1 MDCIPLIEDDTIQ
14 EYTEQKAANFLLG
27 AQSQAERIIG
37 DLRFTNPNLA
47 KFIEFES
54 LQTNDTRELAVA
66 ICLLLEIQLKKDRV
80 KYALG
85 KNQ

>member
-1 MDCIPLIEDDTIQ
+1 MDCIPIIKDDAIQ

-27 AQSQAERIIG
+27 AQSQAERVIN
-37 DLRFTNPNLA
+37 DLHFTNPNLA

-54 LQTNDTRELAVA
+54 LQTNDPRELAVA
-66 ICLLLEIQLKKDRV
+66 IFLLLKIQLKNDRV

-85 KNQ
+85 KNE